1 MKSPLVHG
9 VETNAAS
16 RFIDHTQATPWESL
30 VSDIEKGIKVLQ
42 KRSVYTMNQAT
53 IEIFFLTL
61 PFSLR
66 KIKNDSFPSSSLRRL
81 SDGFDLYEPNWLS
94 KTFDI
99 NGWYLLF
106 QFASTETHK
115 YPTALQAT
123 VFSAFMTALR
133 SIEAVEIPVFF
144 TYAYATEI
152 LALRD
157 VIGFATGANKKLTSV
172 QDSTIPCHFKYES
185 TVSKRLN
192 SKHFLYFFDG
202 LRKVYESKLSDVFG
216 DYQIE
221 NYLKENSHALCK
233 DMYLYSEC
241 ELAWLYRIPP
251 SANPKLHTTEKNNY
265 FSSEMVKAVLKF
277 VEHSNSLGISSI
289 LIEVQYREQKQVS
302 IIDNLNYTTL
312 IPSKQL
318 PSSWRAAFNFDNKT
332 FLERRSMSLN
342 ALKSDQSDS
351 SGRVVEEDDLGK
363 ALWMSTCIRRLLV
376 LFILSQ
382 CGKDGCMAAAA
393 FDDPKTPS
401 ENLLDSNMM
410 NQVKEVLSTVTKE
423 LLVEGLNDSKMSNS
437 TLSPT
442 SPSDL
447 SRHSSAEVEDSATV
461 MKDSLG
467 DLSAGSIVGSKFQSL
482 QFLFNTTSKRKDSS
496 GPIFIFEHM
505 GSLLP
510 IGIDAAYSNVVSRSE
525 MGNWM
530 SVFAILCGC
539 VPYGAKEITH
549 YWFEVVRKLHESWS
563 EGVLF
568 RKINW
573 QKGSPETSN
582 GPDDS
587 SMPVYK
593 QSLWIDAL
601 ARKQNEGVFVTVP
614 DCAESIILQKM
625 QMIHFCTVMKEED
638 PFVRLVRPAEEAM
651 NDDITIPEL
660 CRRLPLTE
668 DKVAIHEHVTKK
680 ISNAD
685 VSRSSDQVQYSQ
697 LRLQIQI
704 PSLVSD
710 MRAFKEANP
719 TLPAETG
726 LRSFCGWYGLLEVS
740 PTEYSDMLP
749 ALESLWNSCEG
760 VSCRDQK
767 PLFHAENEAEKS
779 LEYLESVTLSAL
791 SCELLSSGMRAIF
804 HALHVRVSKLL
815 SRLEALVASS
825 GKKSRE
831 PLTSGF
837 SVIADL
843 ELLYEHVQTA
853 LSQLKEPFAQ
863 KKGAMVDID
872 KLRNTVILIDSIAGL
887 AERVEEYAVKV
898 DEIET
903 ILIHFSEAAKKS
915 SHSLYPSGSSVSPE
929 TQYEILK
936 RLVLSLGQG
945 SSYRLQCCEE
955 VSVFMELIKSM
966 AWQDSASPGGVLSGK
981 HVWHSIDGREL
992 GMPTAK
998 SFSVRLGSVD
1008 DTGDPV
1014 GSSYKPYG
1022 TPFGGHYASFR
1033 MDAEV
1038 IKQDELRISFVLPE
1052 DAE

>member
-1 MKSPLVHG
+1 
-9 VETNAAS
+9 
-16 RFIDHTQATPWESL
+16 
-30 VSDIEKGIKVLQ
+30 
-42 KRSVYTMNQAT
+42 MNQAT

-66 KIKNDSFPSSSLRRL
+66 KIKNDSFPSSSVRRL

-94 KTFDI
+94 KTFDV

-152 LALRD
+152 LALQD
-157 VIGFATGANKKLTSV
+157 VVGFATGVNKKQSSP
-172 QDSTIPCHFKYES
+172 QDSAMPCHFKYES
-185 TVSKRLN
+185 IVSKRLN

-216 DYQIE
+216 EYRIE

-233 DMYLYSEC
+233 DMYLYSER
-241 ELAWLYRIPP
+241 ELAWLYRI
-251 SANPKLHTTEKNNY
+251 SNSKQSVAEKNSY
-265 FSSEMVKAVLKF
+265 FSSEMAKAIFKY
-277 VEHSNSLGISSI
+277 VELSNSLGISSI

-318 PSSWRAAFNFDNKT
+318 PSSWRAAFNFDNKS
-332 FLERRSMSLN
+332 FLERRSMSFN
-342 ALKSDQSDS
+342 TFKADQSDGS
-351 SGRVVEEDDLGK
+351 SVRVVEEDDLGK
-363 ALWMSTCIRRLLV
+363 ALWMSSCIRRLLV

-382 CGKDGCMAAAA
+382 CGKDGCMNAAA
-393 FDDPKTPS
+393 FDDARTPS
-401 ENLLDSNMM
+401 ENLLDLNMM

-423 LLVEGLNDSKMSNS
+423 LLAEGLNDSKISNS

-442 SPSDL
+442 SPTESRNL
-447 SRHSSAEVEDSATV
+447 SRHSSAEADESFTV
-461 MKDSLG
+461 VQPNPRRDSLG
-467 DLSAGSIVGSKFQSL
+467 DLFAGSTMGSKFQSL
-482 QFLFNTTSKRKDSS
+482 QFLFNTTKKRKDSS

-510 IGIDAAYSNVVSRSE
+510 IGIDAAYSNGVSRSE

-539 VPYGAKEITH
+539 VPCGAKEITH

-587 SMPVYK
+587 SAPVYK

-668 DKVAIHEHVTKK
+668 DKVAIHEHVTRK

-685 VSRSSDQVQYSQ
+685 VSRSSDQVKYSQ

-719 TLPAETG
+719 TLPSENG
-726 LRSFCGWYGLLEVS
+726 LQSFCRWYGLLEAS
-740 PTEYSDMLP
+740 PTDYSEMLP
-749 ALESLWNSCEG
+749 ALESLWQSCEG

-804 HALHVRVSKLL
+804 HALHVRISKLL

-825 GKKSRE
+825 GKKSRQ
-831 PLTSGF
+831 PVTSGF

-853 LSQLKEPFAQ
+853 LGQLKEPFAQ
-863 KKGAMVDID
+863 KKGAVGDLD

-898 DEIET
+898 DEIES

-915 SHSLYPSGSSVSPE
+915 STSHSLYPSGSSVSPE
-929 TQYEILK
+929 TQYEIMK

-966 AWQDSASPGGVLSGK
+966 AWQDSGSPGGGLTGK

-1008 DTGDPV
+1008 DTAGGGGGAGGGDNVV

-1022 TPFGGHYASFR
+1022 TTFGGHYASFR